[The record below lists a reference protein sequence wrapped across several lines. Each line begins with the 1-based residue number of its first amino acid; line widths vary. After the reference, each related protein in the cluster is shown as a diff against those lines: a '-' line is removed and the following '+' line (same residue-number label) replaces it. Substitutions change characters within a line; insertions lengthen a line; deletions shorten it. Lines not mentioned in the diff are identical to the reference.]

1 MKFLKDQTTRCSMKS
16 SAKYILAAF
25 LLLSPAATF
34 AQSVGKVACARPG
47 DYTYLYSS
55 MTTLDVLRTLQC
67 GEQLEITGRYDA
79 YFGVRTAKG
88 EVGYVPQASVL
99 LFKDKPGL
107 KAAQPATPPPVA
119 RARTAY
125 DEPAASAPSPVSV
138 VPAGF
143 DLTLANGT
151 PVHVKLTKAISSATA
166 KVGEVV
172 EFEVSEDVLVDGIRV
187 IPRGAKA
194 GGTVTEAEA
203 KKRMG
208 HGGKLTL
215 AIQSVRLG
223 NNEKAAVRSFLETT
237 GAAGGVLPLAHGK
250 DVVFTEGTEFTAFV
264 DGDVY
269 LKRVAFQPSKD
280 RSTATASQNSSHPPN
295 R

>member
-1 MKFLKDQTTRCSMKS
+1 MKS
-16 SAKYILAAF
+16 AAKYIVTVL
-25 LLLSPAATF
+25 LLLSPAVAA
-34 AQSVGKVACARPG
+34 AQSVGQVACARPN

-55 MTTLDVLRTLQC
+55 MTTLDVIRTLQC

-88 EVGYVPQASVL
+88 EVGYVPQINVL

-107 KAAQPATPPPVA
+107 KPAQPATPLRVA

-125 DEPAASAPSPVSV
+125 DEPVASPTAPVSA
-138 VPAGF
+138 VPADF
-143 DLTLANGT
+143 DLTLPNGT
-151 PVHVKLTKAISSATA
+151 PVQVKLTKAISSATA
-166 KVGEVV
+166 KVGEAV
-172 EFEVSEDVLVDGIRV
+172 ELEVSEDILVDGIRV
-187 IPRGAKA
+187 IPIGAKA
-194 GGTVTEAEA
+194 SGTVAEAEPR
-203 KKRMG
+203 KRMG

-215 AIQSVRLG
+215 AITFVRLA

-237 GAAGGVLPLAHGK
+237 GASSAAGSVNPLAHGK
-250 DVVFTEGTEFTAFV
+250 DVVFTEGTVFTAFV

-269 LKRVAFQPSKD
+269 LKRAAFQSAKDSAGSATVSQTPSK
-280 RSTATASQNSSHPPN
+280 PPI

>member
-1 MKFLKDQTTRCSMKS
+1 MKS
-16 SAKYILAAF
+16 PAKYLLVSL
-25 LLLSPAATF
+25 LLLSPALAS
-34 AQSVGKVACARPG
+34 AQSVGQVACARPG

-88 EVGYVPQASVL
+88 EAGYVPQASVL
-99 LFKDKPGL
+99 LFKDKPGPR
-107 KAAQPATPPPVA
+107 AAQPATPPPVA

-125 DEPAASAPSPVSV
+125 DEPVALPPARVSA

-143 DLTLANGT
+143 DLTLPNAT
-151 PVHVKLTKAISSATA
+151 PVHVKLIKVISSATA

-187 IPRGAKA
+187 IPIGAKA
-194 GGTVTEAEA
+194 AGTVTEAEP

-215 AIQSVRLG
+215 AISFILLA

-237 GAAGGVLPLAHGK
+237 GASNAAGSVLPLAHGK
-250 DVVFTEGTEFTAFV
+250 DVVFTEGTVFTAFV

-269 LKRVAFQPSKD
+269 LKRSAFPPAKDTAGSASAAQSPS
-280 RSTATASQNSSHPPN
+280 RPPI

>member
-1 MKFLKDQTTRCSMKS
+1 MKS
-16 SAKYILAAF
+16 PAKYILTAF
-25 LLLSPAATF
+25 LVLSPAVAF
-34 AQSVGKVACARPG
+34 AQSVGQVACARPG

-88 EVGYVPQASVL
+88 EAGYVPQASVL
-99 LFKDKPGL
+99 LFKDKPGPR
-107 KAAQPATPPPVA
+107 AAQPATAPSVA

-125 DEPAASAPSPVSV
+125 DEPIAPPPAPVSA

-143 DLTLANGT
+143 DLTLHNGT
-151 PVHVKLTKAISSATA
+151 PIHVKLTKAISSATA

-187 IPRGAKA
+187 IPIGAKA
-194 GGTVTEAEA
+194 GGTVTEAEP

-208 HGGKLTL
+208 HGGKLDL
-215 AIQSVRLG
+215 GINFVRLA

-237 GAAGGVLPLAHGK
+237 GADSAAGSVLPLAHGK
-250 DVVFTEGTEFTAFV
+250 DVVFTEGTVFTAFV

-269 LKRVAFQPSKD
+269 LKRAAFQPAKD
-280 RSTATASQNSSHPPN
+280 SAGSASAAQNPSRPPI

>member
-1 MKFLKDQTTRCSMKS
+1 MNSP
-16 SAKYILAAF
+16 AKYIFAALF
-25 LLLSPAATF
+25 LLSPAVAT
-34 AQSVGKVACARPG
+34 AQSVGQVACARPG

-67 GEQLEITGRYDA
+67 GEQLEITGRYEA

-99 LFKDKPGL
+99 LFKDKPSR
-107 KAAQPATPPPVA
+107 KTAQPSTPPPVV

-125 DEPAASAPSPVSV
+125 DEPVAAPPAPASSV
-138 VPAGF
+138 PSGF
-143 DLTLANGT
+143 DLTLPNAT
-151 PVHVKLTKAISSATA
+151 PIHVKLTKAISSATA

-187 IPRGAKA
+187 IPVGAKA
-194 GGTVTEAEA
+194 GGTVTEAEP

-215 AIQSVRLG
+215 AISFVRLA
-223 NNEKAAVRSFLETT
+223 NNEKAAVRSFLETS
-237 GAAGGVLPLAHGK
+237 GANSAAGSVLPLAHGK
-250 DVVFTEGTEFTAFV
+250 DVVFTEGMEFSAFV

-269 LKRVAFQPSKD
+269 LKRAAFQLAKDGTSPTAAQNPS
-280 RSTATASQNSSHPPN
+280 RPLV

>member
-1 MKFLKDQTTRCSMKS
+1 MKS
-16 SAKYILAAF
+16 SAKYILTFF
-25 LLLSPAATF
+25 LLLSPARAG
-34 AQSVGKVACARPG
+34 AQSVGQVACARPG

-107 KAAQPATPPPVA
+107 KAAQPATPRPVA

-125 DEPAASAPSPVSV
+125 DEPVAPPPAPVSA

-143 DLTLANGT
+143 DLTLPNAT
-151 PVHVKLTKAISSATA
+151 PIHVKLSKAISSATA

-187 IPRGAKA
+187 IPIGAMA
-194 GGTVTEAEA
+194 GGTVTEAEP

-215 AIQSVRLG
+215 GINFVRLA
-223 NNEKAAVRSFLETT
+223 NNDKAAVRSFLETT
-237 GAAGGVLPLAHGK
+237 GASSAAGSVLPLARGK

-269 LKRVAFQPSKD
+269 LKRAAFQPPKD
-280 RSTATASQNSSHPPN
+280 GASPATAAQNPSRPPV

>member
-1 MKFLKDQTTRCSMKS
+1 
-16 SAKYILAAF
+16 
-25 LLLSPAATF
+25 
-34 AQSVGKVACARPG
+34 
-47 DYTYLYSS
+47 
-55 MTTLDVLRTLQC
+55 MTTLDVVRTVQC

-99 LFKDKPGL
+99 LFKDKPGP
-107 KAAQPATPPPVA
+107 KAIQPATPPPVA

-125 DEPAASAPSPVSV
+125 DEPVAATPPPMSA

-143 DLTLANGT
+143 DLTLPNGT
-151 PVHVKLTKAISSATA
+151 PIHVKLAKAISSATA

-172 EFEVSEDVLVDGIRV
+172 QFEVSEDVLVDGIRV
-187 IPRGAKA
+187 ILIGAKA
-194 GGTVTEAEA
+194 GGTVTEAEP

-215 AIQSVRLG
+215 AISSVRLA

-237 GAAGGVLPLAHGK
+237 GVSSAAGSLIPLAHGK
-250 DVVFTEGTEFTAFV
+250 DVVFAEGTEFSAFV

-269 LKRVAFQPSKD
+269 LKRAAFQSAKDSASPAPAAQNPS
-280 RSTATASQNSSHPPN
+280 RPPV

>member
-1 MKFLKDQTTRCSMKS
+1 MKS
-16 SAKYILAAF
+16 PAKYILTAF
-25 LLLSPAATF
+25 LLLSPAVAS
-34 AQSVGKVACARPG
+34 AQSVGQVACARPG

-55 MTTLDVLRTLQC
+55 MTTLDVVRTIQC

-99 LFKDKPGL
+99 LFKDKPGP

-125 DEPAASAPSPVSV
+125 DEPVVGPPAPVSA

-143 DLTLANGT
+143 DLTLPNAT
-151 PVHVKLTKAISSATA
+151 PIHMKLSKAISSATA

-172 EFEVSEDVLVDGIRV
+172 EFEVSEDVLVDGTRV
-187 IPRGAKA
+187 IPIGAKA
-194 GGTVTEAEA
+194 GGTVTEAEP

-215 AIQSVRLG
+215 AISFVRLA

-237 GAAGGVLPLAHGK
+237 GANSGAGSVLPMAHGK
-250 DVVFTEGTEFTAFV
+250 DVVFTERTEFTAFV
-264 DGDVY
+264 DGDLY
-269 LKRVAFQPSKD
+269 LKRAAFQSAKD
-280 RSTATASQNSSHPPN
+280 GASPATAAQNPSRPPL